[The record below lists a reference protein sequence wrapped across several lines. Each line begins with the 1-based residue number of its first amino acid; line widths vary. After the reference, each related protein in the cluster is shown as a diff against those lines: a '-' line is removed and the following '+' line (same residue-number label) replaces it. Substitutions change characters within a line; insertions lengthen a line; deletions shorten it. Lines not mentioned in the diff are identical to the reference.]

1 MRVNVSDRNGKN
13 SLRLLALGMAVAAIA
28 ACGAPGGENHGRPS
42 TPASSSSSSTSGVVT
57 HLNPD
62 ALASAVTGRAVTGH
76 IRALQSIADAHGGNR
91 AAGTPGYDASVDH
104 VAQTLRD
111 AGFDVTTPRFDFP
124 RFDAGTTTLT
134 ADAADVRATP
144 LQYTRGTDGRPVSAP
159 PRTVD
164 RVGCAPGDYPAD
176 SRGAV
181 VVVGRGECTFT
192 RKADLATAAG
202 AVGMVVVNSSDD
214 PLAGATLGP
223 DNNTSI
229 PVVGVDRG
237 AGDRL
242 RDARSVTLSTT
253 ARTTTVTSRS
263 VIAQTRTG
271 ARDDVVMAGA
281 HLDSVDAGPGINDNA
296 TGTAAVLETALRMGP
311 TPSVSR
317 GVRFAFWGAEEEGLI
332 GSGRYVE
339 SLDDDARESISAYL
353 NFDML
358 GSPNAGFFVLDGDD
372 SDKRGAGPGPS
383 GSDRIE
389 AVFRRFYEGRRI
401 PTAPADLVGRS
412 DYAPFA
418 EAGIPIGGTETGAE
432 QRKSADEA
440 QKWGGRAGAPFD
452 PNYHSARDTVDNV
465 NTDALEI
472 SASGVGHAVATCAL
486 SSGPEIC

>member
-1 MRVNVSDRNGKN
+1 M
-13 SLRLLALGMAVAAIA
+13 RLLALGVVVTAAA
-28 ACGAPGGENHGRPS
+28 ACGGQGGEAPGG
-42 TPASSSSSSTSGVVT
+42 SSSPSSSAPSSAAGTVT
-57 HLNPD
+57 DLSPD
-62 ALASAVTGRAVTGH
+62 SLASAVTGAAVTGH

-104 VAQTLRD
+104 VAQVLRD
-111 AGFDVTTPRFDFP
+111 AGFDVTTPGFDYP
-124 RFDAGTTTLT
+124 RFDAGTTSLT
-134 ADAADVRATP
+134 AGGADVRATA
-144 LQYTRGTDGRPVSAP
+144 LQYTRGTDGKPVTGSP
-159 PRTVD
+159 VTVE

-192 RKADLATAAG
+192 RKATLAAAAG
-202 AVGMVVVNSSDD
+202 AVGMVVVNSSDE
-214 PLAGATLGP
+214 PLVGATLGA
-223 DNNTSI
+223 DNTTSI
-229 PVVGVDRG
+229 PVVGVDRA
-237 AGDRL
+237 AGGRV
-242 RDARSVTLSTT
+242 RNAPSVALSTT
-253 ARTTTVTSRS
+253 ARTTTVASRS

-296 TGTAAVLETALRMGP
+296 TGAAAVLETALRMGS
-311 TPSVSR
+311 TPSAPR

-339 SLDDDARESISAYL
+339 SLDERARESVSAYL

-372 SDKRGAGPGPS
+372 SDRRGAGPGPS

-389 AVFRRFYEGRRI
+389 AVFSRFYESRRI

-432 QRKSADEA
+432 QEKSAEQA
-440 QKWGGRAGAPFD
+440 RKWGGRAGTPFD

-465 NTDALEI
+465 NADALAI
-472 SASGVGHAVATCAL
+472 SSSAVGYAVATCAL
-486 SSGPEIC
+486 SFGPEVC